1 MAKEYRLSAERLEE
15 LKQELTYL
23 KTVREKEVAEL
34 IKEAR
39 SFGDLSENSEYD
51 DAKDE
56 QASNENRIQVLKQ
69 QLANCIVVAA
79 PTKGGRITIGHVVH
93 LQDAAGK
100 ERVYTLV
107 GTAEASPREG
117 KISNESPLGKALMAH
132 KAGDTVSFVSPA
144 GKTLVYTVTA
154 VEAR

>member
-1 MAKEYRLSAERLEE
+1 MR
-15 LKQELTYL
+15 T
-23 KTVREKEVAEL
+23 
-34 IKEAR
+34 
-39 SFGDLSENSEYD
+39 
-51 DAKDE
+51 
-56 QASNENRIQVLKQ
+56 ASKQ

-117 KISNESPLGKALMAH
+117 KISNESPLGKALMDH

-144 GKTLVYTVTA
+144 GKTLIYTVTA